1 VPRLAPWSS
10 VLACVLLALG
20 PGAARAHAPK
30 LSRGDWSLQADR
42 AEARLT
48 FHRGELR
55 ALVAETLAEP
65 AAREAVLERVA
76 TSVQVLAGGR
86 LCALVERSL
95 QPVEEDGWELQLRW
109 RCPSAEHRWTVRL
122 PILAELSTGH
132 THLARVTTEGETVE
146 RIARAS
152 APGFEIAAHPSVLH
166 AAGRFFRLGV
176 EHIFTGWDHLAFLLA
191 LLLLGGKLRNLA
203 AIVSSF
209 TLAHSVT
216 LALAALG
223 VVVAPARLVEP
234 AIAAS
239 VVAVAAE
246 NLWAL
251 RPGGDRATRIRE
263 AVGHRWRLTFV
274 FGLVHGFGFA
284 GALREL
290 ELPRAA
296 LAAGLVSFNL
306 GVESGQLLLVAAA
319 VPLLAAL
326 GRLRGFRAAGVPV
339 LSLSIA
345 LLGLVWLG
353 ERLTGAG

>member
-1 VPRLAPWSS
+1 VRRLPSLAL
-10 VLACVLLALG
+10 VLAVQVSGVAS
-20 PGAARAHAPK
+20 AHAPR
-30 LSRGDWSLQADR
+30 LSRGDWFLDVDR

-55 ALVAETLAEP
+55 TLAPAGLDET
-65 AAREAVLERVA
+65 AARRAVLDRVA
-76 TSVQVLAGGR
+76 TTFQLLAGGR
-86 LCALVERSL
+86 PCELEKRTLR
-95 QPVEEDGWELQLRW
+95 PVEEDGWRIELRW
-109 RCPSAEHRWTVRL
+109 RCASAEHRWTANL
-122 PILAELSTGH
+122 PLLAELSAGH
-132 THLARVTTEGETVE
+132 THLARVTAGGETVE

-152 APGFEIAAHPSVLH
+152 APTFQVEARPSVLY

-191 LLLLGGKLRNLA
+191 LLLLGGRLRHLA

-223 VVVAPARLVEP
+223 ILVPPPRFVEP

-239 VVAVAAE
+239 VVAVATE

-251 RPGGDRATRIRE
+251 RPGGDRTARIQD
-263 AVGHRWRLTFV
+263 AIGHRWRLTFV

-284 GALREL
+284 GALHEL

-306 GVESGQLLLVAAA
+306 GVECGQLLLVAAA
-319 VPLLAAL
+319 IPLLGGLA
-326 GRLRGFRAAGVPV
+326 RLRGFRAAGVPV

-353 ERLTGAG
+353 ERLSGAS